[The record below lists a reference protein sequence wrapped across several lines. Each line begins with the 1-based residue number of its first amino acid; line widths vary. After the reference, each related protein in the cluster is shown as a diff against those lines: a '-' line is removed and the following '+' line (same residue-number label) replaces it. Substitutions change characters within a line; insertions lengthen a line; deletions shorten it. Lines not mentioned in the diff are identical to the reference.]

1 MARLILKAPYYKPG
15 HKTESG
21 KSRGGYAEYIA
32 TREGVEILRGG
43 MLGYIGERQGSNGL
57 FSDEGEKINLSA
69 IRREID
75 EHPGNVW
82 GMIISLKR
90 EDAERLGYNSAEQWI
105 NLLRS
110 RRNDIAKEMNILP
123 SNLRWYAAYHNK
135 ETNPHVHIMVW
146 SKEPREPFLSRE
158 GIHNL
163 KQTFVSDIFRQELTS
178 IYKKQTEV
186 RDELKEKYKSTIAK
200 VVAEIKNGD
209 HAVPP
214 ELVMKMQLLSEKLQK
229 HQGKKVY
236 GYLDKSTKAL
246 VNEIV
251 KMLGS
256 DPQLSEL
263 YDAWYGYKCETV
275 RTYTDTMPDKIP
287 IEENEEFKSI
297 RNAVVSAVR
306 DIHTPPEQPYYEVEY
321 DYQKL
326 KEHKDDF
333 DYLYRYANAYDD
345 PIGYYR
351 LGRYYLEQTD
361 DMENA
366 EWWLRMAADNGNS
379 LSAYLVYK
387 AYRDRKFDEK
397 PSEMMKYLRMAADM
411 KFGFAEYEY
420 AKYLKDKSPEDAKE
434 YFKRAAEHGCEQAN
448 YAYGKML
455 FEEGNREEAREWL
468 ERSTVD
474 EDPWT
479 QTRVG
484 LLLYYEYED
493 YDAGKEYIHKAAEAG
508 YEPAKEAIKAINNNL
523 NAQIVIGVCDLFYHA
538 SRIIEDEAEDMYAEE
553 QHQVNYHG
561 IDKKQR
567 REIRAKKQAQ
577 GHSLSW

>member
-1 MARLILKAPYYKPG
+1 MAKLILKAPYYKPG
-15 HKTESG
+15 HRTESG

-69 IRREID
+69 ISREID

-82 GMIISLKR
+82 GIIISLKR
-90 EDAERLGYNSAEQWI
+90 EDAERLGYNSAEQWM

-110 RRNDIAKEMNILP
+110 HRNDIAKEMHILP

-135 ETNPHVHIMVW
+135 EKNPHVHVMVW

-163 KQTFVSDIFRQELTS
+163 KQTFATDIFRQELTS

-186 RDELKEKYKSTIAK
+186 RDDLKEKYKNIIAK

-209 HAVPP
+209 HAVSP
-214 ELVMKMQLLSEKLQK
+214 ELVMKMQLLSEKLEK
-229 HQGKKVY
+229 HKGKKVY
-236 GYLDKSTKAL
+236 GYLPKETKAL

-251 KMLGS
+251 KMLEN

-306 DIHTPPEQPYYEVEY
+306 DIHIPREQPDAEEDY
-321 DYQKL
+321 DYEKL
-326 KEHKDDF
+326 KDHANDF

-351 LGRYYLEQTD
+351 LGRYYLEKTD

-366 EWWLRMAADNGNS
+366 EWWLRMAADEGNS
-379 LSAYLVYK
+379 LSAYLIYK

-420 AKYLKDKSPEDAKE
+420 AK
-434 YFKRAAEHGCEQAN
+434 
-448 YAYGKML
+448 
-455 FEEGNREEAREWL
+455 
-468 ERSTVD
+468 
-474 EDPWT
+474 
-479 QTRVG
+479 
-484 LLLYYEYED
+484 
-493 YDAGKEYIHKAAEAG
+493 
-508 YEPAKEAIKAINNNL
+508 
-523 NAQIVIGVCDLFYHA
+523 
-538 SRIIEDEAEDMYAEE
+538 
-553 QHQVNYHG
+553 
-561 IDKKQR
+561 
-567 REIRAKKQAQ
+567 
-577 GHSLSW
+577 